1 MNVQIKLKPCPF
13 CGKIPTKQVIA
24 SMSGS
29 IYIASVRCDKCQ
41 IEKKIA
47 YSPGKINKPKS
58 AESTALR
65 LAGKEWN
72 HRAGEEGA

>member
-1 MNVQIKLKPCPF
+1 MSEQFELKPCPF
-13 CGKIPTKQVIA
+13 CGGAPARRIMT
-24 SMSGS
+24 SMDGS

-41 IEKKIA
+41 TEKKIA
-47 YSPGKINKPKS
+47 YSPGKINKPKN

-72 HRAGEEGA
+72 RRAGEET

>member
-1 MNVQIKLKPCPF
+1 MGLKPCPF
-13 CGKIPTKQVIA
+13 CGGMPTRRIMT
-24 SMSGS
+24 SMGGS

-47 YSPGKINKPKS
+47 YSPGRINKPKN

-65 LAGKEWN
+65 LAGQEWN
-72 HRAGEEGA
+72 RRAGEEEQHG